1 MVTNKQQDSEPDYGL
16 VSSPG
21 KHPNKEENY
30 ALMAMWT
37 IKGCTFP
44 SLIARTRGKGRIV
57 IVMGIELVTLFG
69 KP

>member
-1 MVTNKQQDSEPDYGL
+1 MVTNKQQDSEHDYGL
-16 VSSPG
+16 ASSPG

-44 SLIARTRGKGRIV
+44 SLIARTRGK
-57 IVMGIELVTLFG
+57 IELS
-69 KP
+69 